1 MKLKKAMIA
10 AALAAS
16 VLFTSTSA
24 SYTALAAP
32 RETAQELANYKLA
45 ITTRI
50 NEIEQALAS
59 NLSYQVGALR
69 ELRYVSEY
77 LMYFQHAARNAED
90 LGFSSQELD
99 YYGKRILAYVDS
111 FNGKYA
117 DESDKYEPVQLS
129 FGDTSLSIDERYANL
144 MSYSVT
150 ALQDTIVSYYDTV
163 ATKCDRNMPS
173 ADPDKTEYLRKNS
186 LIAEYLYKGLLIYQD
201 VPITLNNIMPTAEN
215 GDRVKYSVDGSG
227 SNDSMNNRVAN
238 IVSSHEELLQYGKK
252 VSQKSNNNS
261 LDVDLE
267 DTALE
272 MFTNIELDEDG
283 NYVYPDEVQLSQPY
297 LALLAGSSVYTPF
310 QSYTGSSEF
319 TNAVSALADNDVQ
332 AQTLIQAYNK
342 YKDLRKPLYK
352 RNISSNGDITGT
364 ADLLTIQDFLDDV
377 ESGASG
383 ALVTLQGDFHHNN
396 TASAWIYSQ
405 NELTY
410 NYSNSENA
418 SDVINVSAES
428 NTQYDTSNWIST
440 VESCAQAMTDY
451 MNEKIAQNPNYDKTY
466 SGASEDKITIT
477 IQGKSYT
484 IFPCCTGLVNLALC
498 VNGNVDSNNSDKL
511 SLASQ
516 YKNSAYQSMA
526 NNIEFI
532 PVSGNITSLNDVKAG
547 DIVIKTGHVQI
558 ITKVEGNTVTFRSW
572 GRSTSY
578 QTAGEYTSTI
588 SVTNDA
594 IVIDGKP
601 YDYVWRIKGRGTQA
615 SDIDTSG
622 VVRAFANERSYVQR
636 DINDID
642 ITSSQTLVN
651 TMKDTI
657 FVGDSRT
664 EGLYNAFIDKGATPQ
679 SLADNHV
686 YFVHRVGEGYNWFVN
701 TGINEVNN
709 VLHENPIVNFNII
722 VNLGV
727 NDLLNADKYSAKLNE
742 LASGEGAWANANV
755 FFESVGAVKEDKAR
769 ENGYNVT
776 NNDIAAF
783 NSGIKTSLA
792 QAVAYLDVTSDMLT
806 SNNDLNIG
814 YVTSDGL
821 HYTNATSLKLCQK
834 TIEAI
839 RGTNS
844 TTNIDHSELTTEATS
859 ATEEATTEAEDTEL
873 VEDDLENALYAYDT
887 ITDENY
893 MTQPVLFYGTRY
905 QRNIDNTTTALL
917 QNIIS
922 NTSDLNSVSNMDS
935 RYLYLNMFGDI
946 VTDDNLVILP
956 GVANPAIYKA
966 SKNYNPYTVAFMNS
980 YPVITNRGLY
990 FQVSAEKDIGKYV
1003 LMSQATGEHVSD
1015 VALNWCMITS
1025 NSDIASTNM
1034 LRAKSVSSI
1043 FYTNITDENEILTGQ
1058 RCVFNSVETWA
1069 ASNLYNYNVVLQ
1081 TYNPSLDE
1089 QLLFPYDYVTDKDFK
1104 VASTIVKNAYQFI
1117 GYNLDEF
1124 SYGNNNS
1131 LNDNYLAHNVIMSCE
1146 DGIKNPQTYY
1156 NDKMSEYKQ
1165 FLATKTE
1172 QWTEQVTKASKG
1184 IIDKL
1189 SNVTGTLGMESSYED
1204 TILGTVLRI
1213 MRENFVLIAIL
1224 VVLILLVAFLKFH
1237 RDLLEVCILSA
1248 GTVGFFALMVFI
1260 IPIYLPML
1268 YNFLVDKTSSTT
1280 AYKVLALQAEENT
1293 VNDKSI
1299 IEIDSDGNYVYNT
1312 SSLTLFKVDIKD
1324 LNRFYDNMS
1333 VSAEDV
1339 TAGKTVILNQEAGI
1353 FMEGDSIKINTDIL
1367 FDTLPITGSYKPS
1380 QGSICWQLEA
1390 NKTVSNNLD
1399 YYVPYYYFV
1408 DNFIGKINTLARIYD
1423 LPRSTTSYANHET
1436 YDNYLVYSYVNSPV
1450 FLTPGNYSLIEQE
1463 EAKQYMDNYDDFI
1476 AESAEMQ
1483 SNLESLFGT
1492 NTDWLGIADVFMN
1505 LSEADKSSL
1514 WAETMQA
1521 NGYYDEHWNP
1531 NKDKINRLIEYI
1543 NKQTKDFV
1551 FDMDDAIGSISDDT
1565 MIKLIALRAI
1575 TAFTQ
1580 EVSQFKHWLYPFSV
1594 DYSELSLNSVVK
1606 ATFVDDYTKYN
1617 TMDMDIAEYV
1627 ADRHGWFVLILF
1639 DLLVIVMFIVTN
1651 LVNIMIPVLYLLL
1664 MLVLFIRF
1672 VTVGDVK
1679 IPMKGYLKISG
1690 SLFIMYTIY
1699 NLTFYFIEKLNGSAW
1714 GIIVALLITIFVLF
1728 VILHTLFAVVL
1739 NVLEFGNTV
1748 MDARITAI
1756 GDKLKI
1762 GDIFNKIK
1770 FNNAVFTGKN
1780 KPAVINRSAQNS
1792 RYSFNSSVDSVYER
1806 RRRS

>member
-1 MKLKKAMIA
+1 M
-10 AALAAS
+10 
-16 VLFTSTSA
+16 
-24 SYTALAAP
+24 
-32 RETAQELANYKLA
+32 
-45 ITTRI
+45 
-50 NEIEQALAS
+50 
-59 NLSYQVGALR
+59 
-69 ELRYVSEY
+69 
-77 LMYFQHAARNAED
+77 
-90 LGFSSQELD
+90 
-99 YYGKRILAYVDS
+99 
-111 FNGKYA
+111 
-117 DESDKYEPVQLS
+117 
-129 FGDTSLSIDERYANL
+129 
-144 MSYSVT
+144 
-150 ALQDTIVSYYDTV
+150 
-163 ATKCDRNMPS
+163 
-173 ADPDKTEYLRKNS
+173 
-186 LIAEYLYKGLLIYQD
+186 
-201 VPITLNNIMPTAEN
+201 
-215 GDRVKYSVDGSG
+215 
-227 SNDSMNNRVAN
+227 
-238 IVSSHEELLQYGKK
+238 
-252 VSQKSNNNS
+252 
-261 LDVDLE
+261 
-267 DTALE
+267 
-272 MFTNIELDEDG
+272 
-283 NYVYPDEVQLSQPY
+283 
-297 LALLAGSSVYTPF
+297 
-310 QSYTGSSEF
+310 
-319 TNAVSALADNDVQ
+319 
-332 AQTLIQAYNK
+332 
-342 YKDLRKPLYK
+342 
-352 RNISSNGDITGT
+352 
-364 ADLLTIQDFLDDV
+364 
-377 ESGASG
+377 
-383 ALVTLQGDFHHNN
+383 
-396 TASAWIYSQ
+396 
-405 NELTY
+405 
-410 NYSNSENA
+410 
-418 SDVINVSAES
+418 
-428 NTQYDTSNWIST
+428 
-440 VESCAQAMTDY
+440 
-451 MNEKIAQNPNYDKTY
+451 
-466 SGASEDKITIT
+466 
-477 IQGKSYT
+477 
-484 IFPCCTGLVNLALC
+484 
-498 VNGNVDSNNSDKL
+498 
-511 SLASQ
+511 
-516 YKNSAYQSMA
+516 
-526 NNIEFI
+526 
-532 PVSGNITSLNDVKAG
+532 
-547 DIVIKTGHVQI
+547 
-558 ITKVEGNTVTFRSW
+558 
-572 GRSTSY
+572 
-578 QTAGEYTSTI
+578 
-588 SVTNDA
+588 
-594 IVIDGKP
+594 
-601 YDYVWRIKGRGTQA
+601 
-615 SDIDTSG
+615 
-622 VVRAFANERSYVQR
+622 
-636 DINDID
+636 
-642 ITSSQTLVN
+642 
-651 TMKDTI
+651 
-657 FVGDSRT
+657 
-664 EGLYNAFIDKGATPQ
+664 
-679 SLADNHV
+679 
-686 YFVHRVGEGYNWFVN
+686 N

-709 VLHENPIVNFNII
+709 VLHENPTVNFNII

-1436 YDNYLVYSYVNSPV
+1436 YDNYLVYSYVNSGIRFV
-1450 FLTPGNYSLIEQE
+1450 FLGVNQELLETLKEYGDVFRADPTLIDYEMIQAAIFEDKVLEDTTGVVHNYNNNATFAKNILENEDTFDSKVINIAKDFLSLEAELRRQRILCAEWKDKTENLQNVNAHLTSENNSLIKGFE
-1463 EAKQYMDNYDDFI
+1463 EMMRNSIKLNKSLKEYERIMSKDVYSKISLSNYPNRPIIVYLKEIEELVHQNALIDTLFEILRLQGRHSVKVLRLFDGASCRRVKALPDNYHIVRNQFLVSEITTNDFI
-1476 AESAEMQ
+1476 AKVGDYREILDIIL
-1483 SNLESLFGT
+1483 SNKTGL
-1492 NTDWLGIADVFMN
+1492 D
-1505 LSEADKSSL
+1505 
-1514 WAETMQA
+1514 
-1521 NGYYDEHWNP
+1521 
-1531 NKDKINRLIEYI
+1531 
-1543 NKQTKDFV
+1543 
-1551 FDMDDAIGSISDDT
+1551 
-1565 MIKLIALRAI
+1565 
-1575 TAFTQ
+1575 
-1580 EVSQFKHWLYPFSV
+1580 
-1594 DYSELSLNSVVK
+1594 
-1606 ATFVDDYTKYN
+1606 
-1617 TMDMDIAEYV
+1617 
-1627 ADRHGWFVLILF
+1627 VLILV
-1639 DLLVIVMFIVTN
+1639 DSKAQDDVILSGASMYFNLCRNRRNLENYN
-1651 LVNIMIPVLYLLL
+1651 LVRDNTIVNGIEDDNYLVWGHYDQLPRLLSKEEKFLFLASRPVMRTLYDLFCL
-1664 MLVLFIRF
+1664 M
-1672 VTVGDVK
+1672 
-1679 IPMKGYLKISG
+1679 S
-1690 SLFIMYTIY
+1690 
-1699 NLTFYFIEKLNGSAW
+1699 
-1714 GIIVALLITIFVLF
+1714 
-1728 VILHTLFAVVL
+1728 
-1739 NVLEFGNTV
+1739 
-1748 MDARITAI
+1748 
-1756 GDKLKI
+1756 
-1762 GDIFNKIK
+1762 
-1770 FNNAVFTGKN
+1770 
-1780 KPAVINRSAQNS
+1780 S
-1792 RYSFNSSVDSVYER
+1792 RV
-1806 RRRS
+1806 